1 MKLPEALETKFQTL
15 LTRYPVKR
23 SALVPM
29 LIFAQDT
36 FGFLGDDMIEEIA
49 RRLELNTL
57 QVTETL
63 AYYSMLRRKPAG
75 KHHVQVCTNVAC
87 MLRGGNRIL
96 EHVERKLEIG
106 HKKTTKDGMFSLEE
120 VECIGACTG
129 APAMQ
134 VNYDFYENLTPE
146 TVDQIID
153 ALDHG
158 RKPAPA
164 ARPSGSVHERHPAE
178 VPVISRRFG
187 IKDSH
192 KIDVYLRNDGYQALE
207 KALKQMTPEQVI
219 EEVKKS
225 NLRGRGGAGFPA
237 GMKWSFVPKDI
248 SKPKYIIANADE
260 SEPGTCKD
268 RPLLEMDPH
277 QLIEGMVIAGK
288 AVSAHQGYIYVR
300 GEYRHVLDIL
310 DGAIAEAYARG
321 YLGRNILGTGFN
333 FDLVTHTGAGAY
345 ECGEESA
352 LMESLEGKR
361 GYPRIRPPFPAVVG
375 LHGCPTVINNAET
388 LSSVPSVILKG
399 GEWYAGLGTPRNG
412 GTRLFSISGHV
423 NRPGTYELPMG
434 FNLKRMIE
442 EVAGGVR
449 GGKKVKA
456 VIPGGTSCPLLHA
469 DEIDVAMD
477 FDSVAKVGSM
487 LGSGGTV
494 VIDEETCMVDLAR
507 RIMHFYAH
515 ESCGW
520 CVPCREGTAWL
531 RKMLD
536 RFHDGFGRPEDID
549 LVDELAKN
557 MLGRTFC
564 PFGDAAAMPTI
575 SIVKKWRHEF
585 EEHLNGR
592 CPFKPAEV
600 LAAHREN
607 CKANGGTETHH
618 AED

>member
-15 LTRYPVKR
+15 LSSYPIKR
-23 SALVPM
+23 SALIPM
-29 LIFAQDT
+29 LLYSQDA
-36 FGFLGDDMIEEIA
+36 FGFINDEMIGEIA
-49 RRLELNTL
+49 RRLDLNDL

-63 AYYSMLRRKPAG
+63 SYYSMLRRKPAG
-75 KHHVQVCTNVAC
+75 KYHVQVCTNVSC
-87 MLRGGNRIL
+87 MLRGGNKIL
-96 EHVERKLEIG
+96 EHVQRKLEIG
-106 HKKTTKDGMFSLEE
+106 HKEVTKDGVFSLEE

-134 VNYDFYENLTPE
+134 VNYDFYENLSSE
-146 TVDQIID
+146 SVDQIID
-153 ALDHG
+153 GLDSG
-158 RKPAPA
+158 RKPAPV
-164 ARPSGSVHERHPAE
+164 ARTSGSVHERNPAE

-192 KIDVYLRNDGYQALE
+192 TIDVYLKNEGYQALE
-207 KALKQMTPEQVI
+207 KALKQMSPEQI
-219 EEVKKS
+219 IDEVKKS

-248 SKPKYIIANADE
+248 PKPKYVIANADE

-288 AVSAHQGYIYVR
+288 AVGSNQGYVYVR
-300 GEYRHVLDIL
+300 GEYRDVLDIL
-310 DGAIAEAYARG
+310 DGAVAEAYARG
-321 YLGRNILGTGFN
+321 YLGKNILGTGFD
-333 FDLVTHTGAGAY
+333 FDLVIHTGAGAY

-375 LHGCPTVINNAET
+375 LYGCPTVINNAET
-388 LSSVPSVILKG
+388 LSSVPSIILKG
-399 GEWYAGLGTPRNG
+399 GEWYAGLGSPRNG

-423 NRPGTYELPMG
+423 NRPGIYELPMG
-434 FNLKRMIE
+434 FNLKRMID

-449 GGKKVKA
+449 GGKKLKA
-456 VIPGGTSCPLLHA
+456 VIPGGSSCPILA
-469 DEIDVAMD
+469 ASEIDVAMD
-477 FDSVAKVGSM
+477 FDSVAKAGSM

-520 CVPCREGTAWL
+520 CIPCREGTSWL

-536 RFHDGFGRPEDID
+536 RFHEGLGRPEDID
-549 LVDELAKN
+549 LIDELAKN
-557 MLGRTFC
+557 MLGKTFC
-564 PFGDAAAMPTI
+564 PLGDAAALPTI
-575 SIVKKWRHEF
+575 SIVKKWRNEF
-585 EEHLNGR
+585 EEHLKGR
-592 CPFKPAEV
+592 CPFRPAEV
-600 LAAHREN
+600 LAAH
-607 CKANGGTETHH
+607 
-618 AED
+618 